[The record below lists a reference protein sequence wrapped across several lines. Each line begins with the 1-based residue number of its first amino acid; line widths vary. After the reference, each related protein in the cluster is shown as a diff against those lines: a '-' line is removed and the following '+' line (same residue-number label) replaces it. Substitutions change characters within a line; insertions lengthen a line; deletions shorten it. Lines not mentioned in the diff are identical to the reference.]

1 MIKPNTLKSPAVTSK
16 SIRHIGLDV
25 HKDTIAVAVAEESG
39 EPFFYKTISHDLH
52 AVEKLVKELREDGRC
67 ELRMCYEAGPT
78 GYVLARR
85 LKAWG
90 IECLVL
96 SPTHIPKASGDKIKT
111 DRRDAVKLA
120 RFLRSG
126 DVRGIHIP
134 DEADEAV
141 RDLCRARTDA
151 VEDLRRLRQQLK
163 GFLLRNG
170 YRYSGKSSWTQAHLR
185 YLRELVMCHPAQK
198 FVLEETIESLD
209 RAVHRLGQLEA
220 RLETVV
226 ETWRMKPAVEA
237 LQCLRGIAFIAAT
250 VLVSELG
257 DLTRFQHPK
266 QLMAYLGLVTNER
279 TTGTSRRQGS
289 ITKCGNGHARLFL
302 IEAAH
307 HYRLPP
313 KISKELSRRQEG
325 QPKRVRQIAWIAQN
339 RLHRRTWKLMNRR
352 VITPKV
358 VVAVAR
364 ELSGFIWAIFCETQ
378 SPGTVNIRSPKT
390 TAAPT
395 ERARK
400 VQYTLR
406 QTD

>member
-52 AVEKLVKELREDGRC
+52 AVEKLVKELREDGRY

-163 GFLLRNG
+163 GLLLRNG